1 MRVIL
6 EAFVVRVKK
15 LDIFV
20 VRSFGFMFVGT
31 FFICLFIFIMQLLW
45 LYVDELVG
53 KGIPMDALMKFFY
66 YAALTLVPKSL
77 PLAVLLAALITFGN
91 FGERMELTAMK
102 AAGVPLLRVMRPL
115 MVFCIGLGMVSFYFQ
130 NVTVPHANLQLQ
142 TLLIS
147 MKQKSPELEI
157 PEGAFYDGIENYN
170 LYVKKKD
177 SSTGMLYGVVIYN
190 MSNGFENATILK
202 ADSGRME
209 TTADK
214 QYLKFILYHG
224 EQFENLKDGQ
234 INSKNIPYRREQF
247 GEKTMLIEFSTD
259 FDMMDGSF
267 LSGNAMNKNMP
278 QLSHDIDSM
287 SAEQDSIGRVY
298 FTQLKNGS
306 YVSYS
311 LTKADTAKLEELV
324 VKEGL
329 SCINVDSLFHS
340 STHDQRKKWLENEKH
355 RINNLKNELALKTK
369 TVYNADKN
377 IRRHQIEWFYKIT
390 MSLSCLV
397 FFLIGAPLGAIIRK
411 GGLGMPVIVSVF
423 TFIIYYILDTSG
435 TKLAREGEIPVWWG
449 AWMSTSVLAP
459 LGIFLTYQANK
470 DSGVFNVDLY
480 KTVFRWLLGLRSKR
494 NNVLK
499 EVIIDSPDYTAV
511 SGELSALTATCK
523 VYRRTYLHEL
533 MPNYTTLF
541 SASNGRDR
549 ALMTLIVQLN
559 HIIEELGNSRNQ
571 EFINKIN
578 AYPIVSVS
586 AHMAPFAYRWMNVT
600 AGVMFPVGIL
610 LYVRSVF
617 FRNRL
622 KGDLK
627 KIVKLNNEIQDMIYV
642 YERKR

>member
-1 MRVIL
+1 MRI
-6 EAFVVRVKK
+6 KK

-20 VRSFGFMFVGT
+20 LKSFGFMFVGT

-53 KGIPMDALMKFFY
+53 KGIPMDVLVKFFY

-102 AAGVPLLRVMRPL
+102 AAGVPLLRVMSPL
-115 MVFCIGLGMVSFYFQ
+115 IVFSIGLGMLSFYFQ
-130 NVTVPHANLQLQ
+130 NVTVPHANLKLQ

-177 SSTGMLYGVVIYN
+177 TNTGMLYGVVIYN
-190 MSNGFENATILK
+190 LTNGFENATILK
-202 ADSGRME
+202 ADSGRLE

-214 QYLKFILYHG
+214 QHLKFILYHG

-267 LSGNAMNKNMP
+267 LSGNAMNKNMR

-287 SAEQDSIGRVY
+287 STVQDSIGRAY
-298 FTQLKNGS
+298 FAQLKRNS
-306 YVSYS
+306 FASHDLS
-311 LTKADTAKLEELV
+311 KADTVKLEGLV
-324 VKEGL
+324 ENNEASVVD
-329 SCINVDSLFHS
+329 VDSLFHS
-340 STHDQRKKWLENEKH
+340 STRDQRKKWLENEER
-355 RINNLKNELALKTK
+355 RINNLKNELALKAK

-377 IRRHQIEWFYKIT
+377 MRRHQIEWFYKFT

-397 FFLIGAPLGAIIRK
+397 FFLIGASLGAIIRK
-411 GGLGMPVIVSVF
+411 GGLGMPVVVSVF
-423 TFIIYYILDTSG
+423 TFIVYYILDTKG
-435 TKLAREGEIPVWWG
+435 TKLAREGEISVWWG

-459 LGIFLTYQANK
+459 LGIVLTYQANK
-470 DSGVFNVDLY
+470 DSGVFNIDLY
-480 KTVFRWLLGLRSKR
+480 KTAFCRLLGLRAKR
-494 NNVLK
+494 NNVVK
-499 EVIIDSPDYTAV
+499 EVIIDDPDYQVA
-511 SGELSALTATCK
+511 SRELTVLTFACK
-523 VYRRTYLHEL
+523 DYYRTYLRRL
-533 MPNYTTLF
+533 LPDYVVMFTAP
-541 SASNGRDR
+541 NGRDR
-549 ALMTLIVQLN
+549 ALISIDLQLSR
-559 HIIEELGNSRNQ
+559 IIAQLSNSRYQ

-578 AYPIVSVS
+578 AYPMISVN
-586 AHMAPFAYRWMNVT
+586 AHMTPFPRKWMNVT
-600 AGVMFPVGIL
+600 IGMVFPIGL
-610 LYVRSVF
+610 LFYARAVF
-617 FRNRL
+617 FRYRL
-622 KGDLK
+622 KNDMK
-627 KIVKLNNEIQDMIYV
+627 RIVKINKEIQDIIHL
-642 YERKR
+642 YERKL

>member
-1 MRVIL
+1 
-6 EAFVVRVKK
+6 
-15 LDIFV
+15 
-20 VRSFGFMFVGT
+20 MFVGT

-53 KGIPMDALMKFFY
+53 KGIPMDVLMKFFY

-102 AAGVPLLRVMRPL
+102 AAGVPLLRVMSPL
-115 MVFCIGLGMVSFYFQ
+115 VAFSIGLGMMSFYFQ
-130 NVTVPHANLQLQ
+130 NVTVPYANLQLQ

-177 SSTGMLYGVVIYN
+177 NNTGMLYGVVIYN
-190 MSNGFENATILK
+190 MGNGFENATILK
-202 ADSGRME
+202 ADSGRLE

-214 QYLKFILYHG
+214 QHLKFVLYHG

-267 LSGNAMNKNMP
+267 LSANAMNKNMP
-278 QLSHDIDSM
+278 QLAHDVDSM
-287 SAEQDSIGRVY
+287 SVEQDSIGRAY
-298 FTQLKNGS
+298 FAQLKSNS
-306 YVSYS
+306 YASYQ
-311 LTKADTAKLEELV
+311 LTKGDTTKLREFVE
-324 VKEGL
+324 KEQV
-329 SCINVDSLFHS
+329 SRVDVDSLFHS
-340 STHDQRKKWLENEKH
+340 STREQRKKWLENEQR
-355 RINNLKNELALKTK
+355 RIKNLGDELSLKAK
-369 TVYNADKN
+369 TVYNADKK

-411 GGLGMPVIVSVF
+411 GGLGMPIIVSVF
-423 TFIIYYILDTSG
+423 TFIVYYILDTSG

-449 AWMSTSVLAP
+449 TWMSTAVLAP
-459 LGIFLTYQANK
+459 VGIFLTYQANK
-470 DSGVFNVDLY
+470 DSGVFNPDLY
-480 KTVFRWLLGLRSKR
+480 KTAFRWLFGLRTKR

-499 EVIIDSPDYTAV
+499 EVIIDDPDYGCIT
-511 SGELSALTATCK
+511 GELEALTASCK
-523 VYRRTYLHEL
+523 AYRSGHLKKLLPDYVGMFTVR
-533 MPNYTTLF
+533 
-541 SASNGRDR
+541 NGRDR
-549 ALMTLIVQLN
+549 ELIALNGQLN
-559 HIIEELGNSRNQ
+559 SVATQLANSRSQ
-571 EFINKIN
+571 EIINKLN
-578 AYPIVSVS
+578 LYPVLSVG
-586 AHMAPFAYRWMNVT
+586 AHVAPFPRKWMNVT
-600 AGVMFPVGIL
+600 TGVL
-610 LYVRSVF
+610 LPIGVLFYARSVF
-617 FRNRL
+617 FRRRL

-627 KIVKLNNEIQDMIYV
+627 NIVKINKEIRYIINER
-642 YERKR
+642 EL

>member
-1 MRVIL
+1 LRI
-6 EAFVVRVKK
+6 KK

-20 VRSFGFMFVGT
+20 LKSFGFMFVGT

-53 KGIPMDALMKFFY
+53 KGIPMDVLVKFFY

-102 AAGVPLLRVMRPL
+102 AAGVPLLRVMSPL
-115 MVFCIGLGMVSFYFQ
+115 IVFSIGLGMLSFYFQ
-130 NVTVPHANLQLQ
+130 NVTVPHANLKLQ

-177 SSTGMLYGVVIYN
+177 SNTGMLYGVVIYN
-190 MSNGFENATILK
+190 LTNGFENATILK
-202 ADSGRME
+202 ADSGRLE

-214 QYLKFILYHG
+214 QHLKFILYHG

-267 LSGNAMNKNMP
+267 LSGNAMNKNMR

-287 SAEQDSIGRVY
+287 STVQDSIGRAY
-298 FTQLKNGS
+298 FAQLKRNS
-306 YVSYS
+306 FASHDLS
-311 LTKADTAKLEELV
+311 KADTVKLEGLV
-324 VKEGL
+324 ENNEASVVD
-329 SCINVDSLFHS
+329 VDSLFHS
-340 STHDQRKKWLENEKH
+340 STRDQRKKWLENEER
-355 RINNLKNELALKTK
+355 RINNLKNELALKAK

-377 IRRHQIEWFYKIT
+377 MRRHQIEWFYKFT

-397 FFLIGAPLGAIIRK
+397 FFLIGASLGAIIRK
-411 GGLGMPVIVSVF
+411 GGLGMPVVVSVF
-423 TFIIYYILDTSG
+423 TFIVYYILDTKG
-435 TKLAREGEIPVWWG
+435 TKLAREGEISVWWG

-459 LGIFLTYQANK
+459 LGIVLTYQANK
-470 DSGVFNVDLY
+470 DSGVFNIDLY
-480 KTVFRWLLGLRSKR
+480 KTAFRRLLGLRAKR
-494 NNVLK
+494 NNVVK
-499 EVIIDSPDYTAV
+499 EVIIDDPDYQVA
-511 SGELSALTATCK
+511 SRELTVLTFACK
-523 VYRRTYLHEL
+523 DYYRTYLRRL
-533 MPNYTTLF
+533 LPDYVVMFTAP
-541 SASNGRDR
+541 NGRDR
-549 ALMTLIVQLN
+549 ALISIDLQLSR
-559 HIIEELGNSRNQ
+559 IIAQLSNSRYQ

-578 AYPIVSVS
+578 AYPMISVN
-586 AHMAPFAYRWMNVT
+586 AHMTPFPRKWMNVT
-600 AGVMFPVGIL
+600 IGMVFPIGL
-610 LYVRSVF
+610 LFYARAVF
-617 FRNRL
+617 FRYRL
-622 KGDLK
+622 KNDMK
-627 KIVKLNNEIQDMIYV
+627 RIVKINKEIQDIIHL
-642 YERKR
+642 YERKL

>member
-1 MRVIL
+1 MRI
-6 EAFVVRVKK
+6 KK

-20 VRSFGFMFVGT
+20 LKSFAFMFVGT
-31 FFICLFIFIMQLLW
+31 FFICLFVFIMQFLW

-53 KGIPMDALMKFFY
+53 KGIPMDVLAKFFY

-102 AAGVPLLRVMRPL
+102 AAGVPLIRVMSPL
-115 MVFCIGLGMVSFYFQ
+115 IVSCVGLGMVSFYFQ

-157 PEGAFYDGIENYN
+157 PEGAFYDGIDNYN
-170 LYVKKKD
+170 LYVKRKNND
-177 SSTGMLYGVVIYN
+177 TGMLYGVVIYN

-202 ADSGRME
+202 ADSGRLE

-247 GEKTMLIEFSTD
+247 GEKTMLIEFSTG

-267 LSGNAMNKNMP
+267 LSGNAMNKNML

-298 FTQLKNGS
+298 FAQLKNTS
-306 YVSYS
+306 YASHS
-311 LTKADTAKLEELV
+311 LTKTDTTKLKEL
-324 VKEGL
+324 KEKGEMTY
-329 SCINVDSLFHS
+329 IDVDSLFHS
-340 STHDQRKKWLENEKH
+340 STRDLRKKWLEGEER
-355 RINNLKNELALKTK
+355 RINNLKNELDLKTR
-369 TVYNADKN
+369 TVFNADKN

-390 MSLSCLV
+390 MSLSCIV

-423 TFIIYYILDTSG
+423 TFIVYYILDTSG

-449 AWMSTSVLAP
+449 TWMSTSVLAP
-459 LGIFLTYQANK
+459 LGIFLAYQANK

-480 KTVFRWLLGLRSKR
+480 KSAFRWLLALRVKR
-494 NNVLK
+494 NNVVK
-499 EVIIDSPDYTAV
+499 EVIIDDPDYSAI
-511 SGELSALTATCK
+511 GAELAALTVSCK
-523 VYRRTYLHEL
+523 EYNHDHLLKL
-533 MPNYTTLF
+533 MPNYVEMF
-541 SASNGRDR
+541 SAKNGRDR
-549 ALMTLIVQLN
+549 ALIAVHGQLEG
-559 HIIEELGNSRNQ
+559 IIKQLSNSRNQ
-571 EFINKIN
+571 EIINKIN
-578 AYPIVSVS
+578 AYPVLSVG
-586 AHMAPFAYRWMNVT
+586 AHAAPFPRKWMNVT
-600 AGVMFPVGIL
+600 VGVVLPVGL
-610 LYVRSVF
+610 LFYLRAIF
-617 FRNRL
+617 FRYRL

-627 KIVKLNNEIQDMIYV
+627 KIVKTNKEIQNIV
-642 YERKR
+642 YDRRFK

>member
-1 MRVIL
+1 MRI
-6 EAFVVRVKK
+6 KK

-20 VRSFGFMFVGT
+20 LKSFGFMFVGT

-53 KGIPMDALMKFFY
+53 KGIPMDVLAKFFY

-102 AAGVPLLRVMRPL
+102 AAGVPLLRVMSPL
-115 MVFCIGLGMVSFYFQ
+115 VMFSIGLGLMSFYFQ

-142 TLLIS
+142 TLLVS

-177 SSTGMLYGVVIYN
+177 NNTGMLYGVVIYN
-190 MSNGFENATILK
+190 LSNGFENATVLK
-202 ADSGRME
+202 ADSGRLE

-214 QYLKFILYHG
+214 QHLRFILYSG

-247 GEKTMLIEFSTD
+247 GQKTMLIEFSTG

-267 LSGNAMNKNMP
+267 LSANAMNKNMP
-278 QLSHDIDSM
+278 QLTHDIDSM
-287 SAEQDSIGRVY
+287 LFEQDSISRVY
-298 FTQLKNGS
+298 YAQLKSGS
-306 YVSYS
+306 YASYS
-311 LTKADTAKLEELV
+311 LTKSDTTKLKELV
-324 VKEGL
+324 ENGQATKVD
-329 SCINVDSLFHS
+329 VDSLFYS
-340 STHDQRKKWLENEKH
+340 STRDQRKKWLDDESRRVK
-355 RINNLKNELALKTK
+355 NLKEELALKTK
-369 TVYNADKN
+369 TVYNADKK

-411 GGLGMPVIVSVF
+411 GGLGMPIIVSVF
-423 TFIIYYILDTSG
+423 TFIVYYILDTSG

-449 AWMSTSVLAP
+449 TWMSTAVLAP

-470 DSGVFNVDLY
+470 DSGVFNPDLY
-480 KTVFRWLLGLRSKR
+480 KTAFRWLLGLRTKR

-499 EVIIDSPDYTAV
+499 EVIIDDPDYARIN
-511 SGELSALTATCK
+511 GELIELSEACKEYSRTHLKTFFPDVVGMFTA
-523 VYRRTYLHEL
+523 R
-533 MPNYTTLF
+533 
-541 SASNGRDR
+541 NGRDR
-549 ALMTLIVQLN
+549 AVIAINGQLN
-559 HIIEELGNSRNQ
+559 SIVSQLSNSRSQ
-571 EFINKIN
+571 EIINKIN
-578 AYPIVSVS
+578 AYPTLSVG
-586 AHMAPFAYRWMNVT
+586 AHAAPFPRKWMNVT
-600 AGVMFPVGIL
+600 VGVL
-610 LYVRSVF
+610 LPLGVLFYARAVF
-617 FRNRL
+617 FRYRL

-627 KIVKLNNEIQDMIYV
+627 QIIKINKEIHYITN
-642 YERKR
+642 ERKL

>member
-1 MRVIL
+1 MRI
-6 EAFVVRVKK
+6 KK

-20 VRSFGFMFVGT
+20 VKSFGIMFVGT

-53 KGIPMDALMKFFY
+53 KGIPMDVLMKFFY

-102 AAGVPLLRVMRPL
+102 AAGVPLLRVMSPL
-115 MVFCIGLGMVSFYFQ
+115 VAFSIGLGMMSFYFQ
-130 NVTVPHANLQLQ
+130 NVTVPYANLQLQ

-177 SSTGMLYGVVIYN
+177 NNTGMLYGVVIYN

-202 ADSGRME
+202 ADSGRLE

-214 QYLKFILYHG
+214 QHLKFVLYHG

-234 INSKNIPYRREQF
+234 INSRNIPYRREQF

-267 LSGNAMNKNMP
+267 LSSNAMNKNMP
-278 QLSHDIDSM
+278 QLAHDVDSM
-287 SAEQDSIGRVY
+287 SAEQDSISRAY
-298 FTQLKNGS
+298 FAQLKSSS
-306 YVSYS
+306 YASHQ
-311 LTKADTAKLEELV
+311 LTKGDTTKLHEFVE
-324 VKEGL
+324 KEQV
-329 SCINVDSLFHS
+329 SRVDVDSLFHS
-340 STHDQRKKWLENEKH
+340 STREQRKKWLESEQR
-355 RINNLKNELALKTK
+355 RIKNLGDELSLKAK
-369 TVYNADKN
+369 TVYNADKK

-411 GGLGMPVIVSVF
+411 GGLGMPIIVSVF
-423 TFIIYYILDTSG
+423 TFIVYYILDTSG

-449 AWMSTSVLAP
+449 TWMSTAVLAP
-459 LGIFLTYQANK
+459 LGVFLTYQANK
-470 DSGVFNVDLY
+470 DSGVFNPDLY
-480 KTVFRWLLGLRSKR
+480 KTAFRWLFGLRTKR

-499 EVIIDSPDYTAV
+499 EVIIDDPDYGRIT
-511 SGELSALTATCK
+511 GELEALTASCK
-523 VYRRTYLHEL
+523 AYRSGHLKKLLPDYVGMFTAR
-533 MPNYTTLF
+533 
-541 SASNGRDR
+541 NGRDR
-549 ALMTLIVQLN
+549 ELIALNGQLN
-559 HIIEELGNSRNQ
+559 SVVTQLANSRSQ
-571 EFINKIN
+571 EIINKLN
-578 AYPIVSVS
+578 LYPVLSVG
-586 AHMAPFAYRWMNVT
+586 AHVAPFPRKWMNVT
-600 AGVMFPVGIL
+600 TGVL
-610 LYVRSVF
+610 LPIGVLFYARSVF
-617 FRNRL
+617 FRRRL

-627 KIVKLNNEIQDMIYV
+627 NIVKINKEIRYIINER
-642 YERKR
+642 EL

>member
-1 MRVIL
+1 MRI
-6 EAFVVRVKK
+6 KK

-20 VRSFGFMFVGT
+20 VKSFGIMFVGT

-53 KGIPMDALMKFFY
+53 KGIPMDVLMKFFY

-102 AAGVPLLRVMRPL
+102 AAGVPLLRVMSPL
-115 MVFCIGLGMVSFYFQ
+115 VAFSIGLGMMSFYFQ
-130 NVTVPHANLQLQ
+130 NVTVPYANLQLQ

-177 SSTGMLYGVVIYN
+177 NNTGMLYGVVIYN
-190 MSNGFENATILK
+190 MGNGFENATILK
-202 ADSGRME
+202 ADSGRLE

-214 QYLKFILYHG
+214 QHLKFVLYHG

-234 INSKNIPYRREQF
+234 INSRNIPYRREQF

-267 LSGNAMNKNMP
+267 LSANAMNKNMP
-278 QLSHDIDSM
+278 QLAHDVDSM
-287 SAEQDSIGRVY
+287 SVEQDSIGRAY
-298 FTQLKNGS
+298 FAQLKSNS
-306 YVSYS
+306 YASYQ
-311 LTKADTAKLEELV
+311 LTKGDTTKLREFVE
-324 VKEGL
+324 KEQA
-329 SCINVDSLFHS
+329 SRVDVDSLFHS
-340 STHDQRKKWLENEKH
+340 STREQRKKWLESEQR
-355 RINNLKNELALKTK
+355 RIKNLGDELSLKAK
-369 TVYNADKN
+369 TVYNADKK

-411 GGLGMPVIVSVF
+411 GGLGMPIIVSVF
-423 TFIIYYILDTSG
+423 TFIVYYILDTSG

-449 AWMSTSVLAP
+449 TWMSTAVLAP
-459 LGIFLTYQANK
+459 VGVFLTYQANK
-470 DSGVFNVDLY
+470 DSGVFNPDLY
-480 KTVFRWLLGLRSKR
+480 KTAFRWLFGLRTKR

-499 EVIIDSPDYTAV
+499 EVIIDDPDYGRIT
-511 SGELSALTATCK
+511 GELEALTASCK
-523 VYRRTYLHEL
+523 AYRSGHLKKLLPDYVGMFTAR
-533 MPNYTTLF
+533 
-541 SASNGRDR
+541 NGRDR
-549 ALMTLIVQLN
+549 ELIALNGQLN
-559 HIIEELGNSRNQ
+559 SVVTQLANSRSQ
-571 EFINKIN
+571 EIINKLN
-578 AYPIVSVS
+578 LYPVLSVG
-586 AHMAPFAYRWMNVT
+586 AHVAPFPRKWMNVT
-600 AGVMFPVGIL
+600 TGVL
-610 LYVRSVF
+610 LPIGVLFYARSVF
-617 FRNRL
+617 FRRRL

-627 KIVKLNNEIQDMIYV
+627 NIVKINKEIRYIINER
-642 YERKR
+642 EL